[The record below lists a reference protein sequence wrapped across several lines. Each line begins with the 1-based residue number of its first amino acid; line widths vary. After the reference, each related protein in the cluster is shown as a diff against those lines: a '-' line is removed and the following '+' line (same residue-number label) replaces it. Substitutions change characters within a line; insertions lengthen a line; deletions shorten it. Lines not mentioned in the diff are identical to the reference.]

1 MKINVFMTILALA
14 ASALVGYAFHA
25 SGCDALQTSLSTIL
39 FALFLVMGM
48 GVSFEQYHRTSTLV
62 KVTCFALLVVTMLID
77 IALIAFE
84 VSVPAFVITNG
95 LIAIGAAAVCYML
108 YQSKQ

>member
-25 SGCDALQTSLSTIL
+25 SGCDALQTSISTIL
-39 FALFLVMGM
+39 FAIFLVMGM
-48 GVSFEQYHRTSTLV
+48 GVSFEQYPRTTMLV
-62 KVTCFALLVVTMLID
+62 KVTCIVLLVVALMLD

-84 VSVPAFVITNG
+84 VSAPTFVITNG
-95 LIAIGAAAVCYML
+95 LLAIGAAAICYSL
-108 YQSKQ
+108 IQSKQ